1 MSANKPSIKK
11 DTAALAPTIF
21 VIFGI
26 TGDLAGS
33 KFLPALLGL
42 YVKKELPD
50 RFAIVGVSRRH
61 FSREELREYLRS
73 RMNIRLGQFFE
84 EDIKHFLDHISY
96 EEGQFD
102 SLDLYKSLAAQLKA
116 IDDKWG
122 QCSNKLFHLS
132 VPPALYEGILS
143 ELAASKLTVACSD
156 GTGWTRVLIEK
167 PFGSNTETARG
178 LDKLLSKLF
187 KESQIFRIDHYLA
200 KEALQNI
207 LSFRFANTLFEPLW
221 NRQFIDK
228 VHIKLLERE
237 TVFLRGTFYD
247 TMGALKDVGQNH
259 LLIML
264 AIVAMEKPTNFEDGS
279 TIHRERARILSS
291 LDSILPRSLAEHII
305 RGQYDGFR
313 REPGVHPDSSTET
326 YFRITAHINNR
337 RWKDVPFYL
346 EAGKAMAEDRVEID
360 VYFKGNVNGKSMP
373 STTIGGEHKN
383 DAVQENRQNILTFRI
398 QPDEGIK
405 IRFFV
410 KKPGPGMNTES
421 KILKFHYG
429 DSPSLSSLPE
439 AYERLIHDAIVGDQT
454 LFASTDEI
462 MASWKFI
469 TPILENWSKLPLVVY
484 TKGATEV

>member
-1 MSANKPSIKK
+1 MTARKISAEGPS
-11 DTAALAPTIF
+11 ALAPTIF

-42 YVKKELPD
+42 YVKRELPE

-84 EDIKHFLDHISY
+84 EDVKHFLDHISY
-96 EEGQFD
+96 DEGQFD
-102 SLDLYKSLAAQLKA
+102 SPDLYKSLAAHLKA

-132 VPPALYEGILS
+132 VPPALYEGILR
-143 ELAASKLTVACSD
+143 ELAASKLTLPCSD

-178 LDKLLSKLF
+178 LDKLLGKLF

-228 VHIKLLERE
+228 IHIKLLEKE
-237 TVFLRGTFYD
+237 TISLRGAFYD
-247 TMGALKDVGQNH
+247 STGALKDVGQNH

-291 LDSILPRSLAEHII
+291 LDSISPRSLAEHII

-313 REPGVHPDSSTET
+313 RESGVHPNSSTET

-337 RWKDVPFYL
+337 RWKGVPFYL
-346 EAGKAMAEDRVEID
+346 EAGKAMAEDRVEIN
-360 VYFKGNVNGKSMP
+360 VYFKGNVNDKSMP
-373 STTIGGEHKN
+373 STAIGGEHN
-383 DAVQENRQNILTFRI
+383 NGVAQETRQNILTFRI

-410 KKPGPGMNTES
+410 KKPGPGIENES
-421 KILKFHYG
+421 KILKFHYA
-429 DSPSLSSLPE
+429 DSPSLASLPE

-454 LFASTDEI
+454 LFASTNEI

-484 TKGATEV
+484 TKGAREV